1 MAIIGID
8 LGTSNSAASVLRGG
22 RPVIIPSAEGISIGG
37 KAFPSYVALTS
48 DGQILV
54 GEPARRQ
61 MAANAEGTV
70 TAFKRRMGK
79 RETIHLREREYTPE
93 QLSAFLLQ
101 KIKSDAEAFLGEP
114 VEKAVVTVPAY
125 FDDNQRAATKDACRI
140 AGLEVIRLVN
150 EPTAAS
156 LAYGL
161 DRLGQELRIAVID
174 LGGGTLDVTIMEFGK
189 GVFEVKATSGDTQLG
204 GTDMNQSIF
213 EHLAERFQMATGV
226 DVRGDRKAAA
236 RLIEAA
242 ETAKIELTTSVT
254 THISLPY
261 LTSVGG
267 EPRHLELDLNRTE
280 LERLV
285 RPVIERCRGPVEQAL
300 HDAGI
305 GPRDVDRV
313 VFVGG
318 PTRMPVVRAYFEE
331 LFGRKAEMG
340 VDPMECVAAGAA
352 IQAGVLAGE
361 VSGIVLVDVTPL
373 TLGVETLGGIAT
385 PLIARNTPIPVKRTE
400 TFTTA
405 ADMQTSVTIH
415 VFQGERP
422 MASDNVSLGEFNL
435 EGLPPAPRGI
445 PKIEVTF
452 DIDSNGILSVSAKDL
467 ASGKS
472 QSISISGSTRLSE
485 EDKKRMVDD
494 AARYAEADKQRRE
507 DAEKLNAADAS
518 CYEAE
523 KMLANFADKLTDD
536 LKRRIEASLRET
548 KEAFIKKDVM
558 LATERAEAL
567 KKLLKE
573 AGATLYAQSGQA
585 HKGGP
590 YAETRWEGPEP
601 PPNVNA
607 PSGEPRPSGSGPRG
621 KVVDAE
627 YRENK

>member
-8 LGTSNSAASVLRGG
+8 LGTSNSAAAVLRGG

-37 KAFPSYVALTS
+37 KAFPSYVALTA
-48 DGQILV
+48 DGQVLV

-61 MAANAEGTV
+61 AASNPEGTV
-70 TAFKRRMGK
+70 TAFKRKMGR
-79 RETIHLREREYTPE
+79 RENVRLRERDYTPE

-101 KIKSDAEAFLGEP
+101 KIKRDAEAFLGES

-140 AGLEVIRLVN
+140 AGLEVVRLVN

-161 DRLGQELRIAVID
+161 DRLAQELRIVVID

-204 GTDMNQSIF
+204 GTDMNQRIY
-213 EHLAERFQMATGV
+213 EHLAERFQMSTGV
-226 DVRGDRKAAA
+226 DIRADRKAAA

-242 ETAKIELTTSVT
+242 EAAKIELTAGLT

-261 LTSVGG
+261 LAAVQG

-305 GPRDVDRV
+305 AARDVGRV

-318 PTRMPVVRAYFEE
+318 PTRMPVVRAFFEE
-331 LFGRKAEMG
+331 LFGRRAEMG

-361 VSGIVLVDVTPL
+361 VGGIVLVDVTPL

-385 PLIARNTPIPVKRTE
+385 SLIARNTPIPVKRSE

-422 MASDNVSLGEFNL
+422 MAGDNASLGEFNL
-435 EGLPPAPRGI
+435 DGLPPAPRGI
-445 PKIEVTF
+445 PKIEVSF
-452 DIDSNGILSVSAKDL
+452 DIDSNGILSVAARDT

-472 QSISISGSTRLSE
+472 QSIRITGSTRLSE
-485 EDKKRMVDD
+485 EDKKRMVED
-494 AARYAEADKQRRE
+494 AERYAEDDKKRRD
-507 DAEKLNAADAS
+507 DAEKLNAADAA

-523 KMLANFADKLTDD
+523 KLLANFADKLTDEMK
-536 LKRRIEASLRET
+536 KRVETAARET
-548 KEAFIKKDVM
+548 KEALLKKDIS
-558 LATERAEAL
+558 LATARADAL
-567 KKLLKE
+567 RKVLKE
-573 AGATLYAQSGQA
+573 AGAVLYAQSGSA
-585 HKGGP
+585 PKSGP
-590 YAETRWEGPEP
+590 YSETRWQGPEP
-601 PPNVNA
+601 QPNV
-607 PSGEPRPSGSGPRG
+607 GEPTGHARPSGAGPRG

-627 YRENK
+627 YEEHK

>member
-8 LGTSNSAASVLRGG
+8 LGTSNSAAAVLRGG

-37 KAFPSYVALTS
+37 KAFPSYVALTA
-48 DGQILV
+48 DGQVLV

-61 MAANAEGTV
+61 AASNPEGTAS
-70 TAFKRRMGK
+70 AFKRRMGR
-79 RETIHLREREYTPE
+79 RESIRLREREYSPE

-101 KIKSDAEAFLGEP
+101 KIKRDAEAFLGEP
-114 VEKAVVTVPAY
+114 ADKAVVTVPAY

-140 AGLEVIRLVN
+140 AGLEVVRLVN

-161 DRLGQELRIAVID
+161 DRLGQELRIVVID

-204 GTDMNQSIF
+204 GTDMNQRIF
-213 EHLAERFQMATGV
+213 EHLAERFQMSTGV
-226 DVRGDRKAAA
+226 DVRADRKAAA

-242 ETAKIELTTSVT
+242 EAAKIELSASLSS
-254 THISLPY
+254 HISLPY
-261 LTSVGG
+261 LAAVQG

-305 GPRDVDRV
+305 TPRDVGRV
-313 VFVGG
+313 IFVGG

-361 VSGIVLVDVTPL
+361 VGGIVLVDVTPL

-385 PLIARNTPIPVKRTE
+385 PLIARNTPIPVKRSE

-405 ADMQTSVTIH
+405 TDMQTSVTIH

-422 MASDNVSLGEFNL
+422 MAGDNTSLGEFNL
-435 EGLPPAPRGI
+435 DGLPPAPRGI
-445 PKIEVTF
+445 PKIEVSF
-452 DIDSNGILSVSAKDL
+452 DIDSNGILSVSARDT

-472 QSISISGSTRLSE
+472 QSISITGSTRLSE
-485 EDKKRMVDD
+485 GDKKHMVED
-494 AARYAEADKQRRE
+494 AERYAEADKKRRE
-507 DAEKLNAADAS
+507 DAEKLNAADAA

-523 KMLANFADKLTDD
+523 KLLANFADKLTDE
-536 LKRRIEASLRET
+536 LKKRIETASRET
-548 KEAFIKKDVM
+548 KEALLRKDVS
-558 LATERAEAL
+558 LATERAESL
-567 KKLLKE
+567 KKVLKE
-573 AGATLYAQSGQA
+573 AGAVLYAQSGQA
-585 HKGGP
+585 PKSGP
-590 YAETRWEGPEP
+590 YAETRWGGAQPQPDVHEP
-601 PPNVNA
+601 T
-607 PSGEPRPSGSGPRG
+607 GEARASGSGPRG

-627 YRENK
+627 YEEHK

>member
-8 LGTSNSAASVLRGG
+8 LGTSNSAAAVLRGG
-22 RPVIIPSAEGISIGG
+22 RPIIIPSAEGISIGG
-37 KAFPSYVALTS
+37 KAFPSYVAITA
-48 DGQILV
+48 DGQVLI

-61 MAANAEGTV
+61 AAANPEGTV
-70 TAFKRRMGK
+70 SAFKRKMGK
-79 RETIHLREREYTPE
+79 RESIRLRGRDYSPE

-101 KIKSDAEAFLGEP
+101 KIKRDAEAFLGEP

-125 FDDNQRAATKDACRI
+125 FDDNQRSATKDACRI

-161 DRLGQELRIAVID
+161 DRLGQELRIVVID

-204 GTDMNQSIF
+204 GTDMNQRIF
-213 EHLAERFQMATGV
+213 EHLAERFQMSVGV
-226 DVRGDRKAAA
+226 DIRTDLKATA
-236 RLIEAA
+236 RLLEAA
-242 ETAKIELTTSVT
+242 EAAKIELTTRVN

-261 LTSVGG
+261 LAAVNG

-305 GPRDVDRV
+305 SAREVDRV

-318 PTRMPVVRAYFEE
+318 PTRMPLVRGYFEE

-361 VSGIVLVDVTPL
+361 VGRHRAGGRDPAHA
-373 TLGVETLGGIAT
+373 GVETLGGIAT
-385 PLIARNTPIPVKRTE
+385 PLIGRNTPIPVKRTE
-400 TFTTA
+400 IFTTA
-405 ADMQTSVTIH
+405 ADLQTSVTIH

-422 MASDNVSLGEFNL
+422 MAADNVSLGEFNL
-435 EGLPPAPRGI
+435 DGLPPAPRGI

-452 DIDSNGILSVSAKDL
+452 DIDSNGILGVAAHDT
-467 ASGKS
+467 ASGKA

-485 EDKKRMVDD
+485 DDKKRMVED
-494 AARYAEADKQRRE
+494 AARYAEADKKRRE

-518 CYEAE
+518 CYETE
-523 KMLANFADKLTDD
+523 KMLATFAGKLTDE
-536 LKRRIEASLRET
+536 LKKRLEASLRET
-548 KEAFIKKDVM
+548 KEALFKKDVV
-558 LATERAEAL
+558 LASERAEAL

-573 AGATLYAQSGQA
+573 AGVALYAQSGQA
-585 HKGGP
+585 EKGGP
-590 YAETRWEGPEP
+590 MPKPA
-601 PPNVNA
+601 
-607 PSGEPRPSGSGPRG
+607 G
-621 KVVDAE
+621 KGRNQLPMSARQLANRVPADLVRMA
-627 YRENK
+627 K